1 MIIDLTNFPSPF
13 ESYSKEYDITP
24 EILEKAYRTGY
35 LWREYD
41 IEELLEYIH
50 ILAGIKLEKRI
61 VKRFIRHSDTN
72 EYILT
77 LMKGGMKECDIE
89 QLKDKSYIK
98 RLVKDKI

>member
-41 IEELLEYIH
+41 TEELLEYIQ

-61 VKRFIRHSDTN
+61 VKRFIRHADTN

-77 LMKGGMKECDIE
+77 LQKKGMKECELDKLE
-89 QLKDKSYIK
+89 DKSYIK